1 MIELTLPSPVL
12 TNEEAV
18 RFLRLDSDYN
28 ELDDAVKALHRLVRD
43 GRLRLLRC
51 GKSYKFAVA
60 ELERYVAD
68 ETSAFE
74 PSKRRASDHQT
85 DGDEV
90 SRSRQ
95 RRFRTNC
102 TPYCLSIRFRPDV
115 KATASALPPM
125 QQPLRP
131 RRLRW

>member
-28 ELDDAVKALHRLVRD
+28 ELADAVKALHRLVRD
-43 GRLRLLRC
+43 GRLMLLRC

-74 PSKRRASDHQT
+74 PTKRRASDQQT
-85 DGDEV
+85 DGE
-90 SRSRQ
+90 
-95 RRFRTNC
+95 
-102 TPYCLSIRFRPDV
+102 
-115 KATASALPPM
+115 AAS
-125 QQPLRP
+125 
-131 RRLRW
+131 